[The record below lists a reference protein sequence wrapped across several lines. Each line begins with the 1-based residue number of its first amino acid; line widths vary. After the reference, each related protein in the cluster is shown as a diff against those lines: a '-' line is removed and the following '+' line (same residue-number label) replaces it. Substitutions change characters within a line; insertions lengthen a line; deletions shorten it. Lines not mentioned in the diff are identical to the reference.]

1 MKRIYH
7 IVLLGMLAAFM
18 TGCESNDNPG
28 NERSVSVEVGLRD
41 GLSTKAAG
49 DGTTVNRCVMEV
61 YCNGALE
68 AVAGSRKVAQVTAM
82 RAVFEDVSL
91 MVGQDYDLVF
101 WADYSPS
108 LDADNHYDTSAG
120 LDEIA
125 FRGDYQGNDETR
137 DAFCGVLHIDSFD
150 GSPVSLDLT
159 RPFGQL
165 NVKTADYDF
174 LPGNNRPDKVSIEFA
189 EVYTGYNV
197 LTATVA
203 RPSERFAY
211 SAGADIVGAEGEDM
225 LLSMDY
231 LFAPAEKEAFLADFA
246 MTLYNADGE
255 EMLTND
261 AFKSVPV
268 QRNWRTN
275 VSGNLLTETTDI
287 TVTIVP
293 EFDGVVEPEI

>member
-7 IVLLGMLAAFM
+7 IVLFGMLAAFM
-18 TGCESNDNPG
+18 TGCESNNGSG

-41 GLSTKAAG
+41 GLSTKAVG

-68 AVAGSRKVAQVTAM
+68 AVAGSRRVAQVTGL

-101 WADYSPS
+101 WADCSSS

-120 LDEIA
+120 LDEIV
-125 FRGDYQGNDETR
+125 FCGDYQGNDETR
-137 DAFCGVLHIDSFD
+137 DAFCGVLHIENFD

-165 NVKTADYDF
+165 NVRTADYDF
-174 LPGNNRPDKVSIEFA
+174 LPENNRPDKVNIEFA

-197 LTATVA
+197 LTASVA
-203 RPSERFAY
+203 HPSKGFAY
-211 SAGADIVGAEGEDM
+211 SAGADVIGHDGENM
-225 LLSMDY
+225 VLSMDY

-246 MTLYNADGE
+246 MTFYNADGE

-287 TVTIVP
+287 TVTVVP
-293 EFDGVVEPEI
+293 EFDGVIEPEI